1 MPVHE
6 LVESLAEVP
15 GEECV
20 PAADVGQR
28 ELVLVTRLLNKHE
41 RDTID
46 NVFSTTGN
54 HKKKK
59 KNGVKMP

>member
-46 NVFSTTGN
+46 FTNTV
-54 HKKKK
+54 
-59 KNGVKMP
+59 P